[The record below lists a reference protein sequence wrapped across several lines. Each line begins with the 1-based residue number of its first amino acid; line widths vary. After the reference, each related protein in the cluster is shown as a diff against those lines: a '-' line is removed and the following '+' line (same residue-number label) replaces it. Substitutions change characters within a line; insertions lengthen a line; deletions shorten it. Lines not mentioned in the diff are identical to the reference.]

1 MDEWNPVKKHRRLSL
16 QMLAVLPAVLVGILM
31 ILWVCLTTVSENVAL
46 DSEPTYQIT
55 GPWRVSVN
63 GEERGT
69 VMLPANPSARA
80 GDCVVYTTVLEER
93 PTFCNSVLF
102 HSSHQYV
109 RIYLDGKLLAS
120 YGGAQK
126 TPVAMSP
133 GSAWQDVRL
142 PSNWVG
148 RELSI
153 ELVGYYDYYAGEL
166 LGVTIGTKAGFLYD
180 IVEGAL
186 PILISALP
194 TLLCGLVMLAVSFFF
209 HEQAGKR
216 LRYLGLFTATTAA
229 WILLEAHITQLF
241 SGDILLNMNLVFIL
255 FSLVPVFAV
264 CYLLTYSE
272 FEKSRYIRFLLAV
285 SSMNSIVIHALRFL
299 GLVDYLESILSVHLM
314 LLLTMCGILKV
325 YIREKREGHELNRE
339 SRMLF
344 TALLVFSAFALMDIV
359 RFYIPITDIA
369 TWYSSIGLFCFVLIL
384 GYSAVRQEAENKA
397 EHIEREIYRKLAYT
411 DILTGLKNR
420 TAFEEQMELYRQE
433 SSRSSLMIMMADM
446 NGLKWINDNL
456 GHKAGDQA
464 LAIVAHLLAK
474 HFDRCHC
481 YRIGGD
487 EFCVLSEQY
496 TEQEFTAVAETF
508 TQAVSAQKIAAG
520 HALSISC
527 GYVRQNG
534 RTVDQTLVKADS
546 AMYEKKMAYRSQ
558 NGIG

>member
-1 MDEWNPVKKHRRLSL
+1 
-16 QMLAVLPAVLVGILM
+16 MLAALPAVLVGLLM
-31 ILWVCLTTVSENVAL
+31 IAWVCLTTVSENVAL
-46 DSEPTYQIT
+46 DNEPTYQIT
-55 GPWRVSVN
+55 GPWRVFVN

-69 VMLPANPSARA
+69 VTLPADPSARA
-80 GDCVVYTTVLEER
+80 GDCVVYTTVLEKQ
-93 PTFCNSVLF
+93 PTFCNALMF

-120 YGGAQK
+120 YGRAQK
-126 TPVAMSP
+126 TPVPMSP
-133 GSAWQDVRL
+133 GSAWQEIRL
-142 PSNWVG
+142 PSDWAG

-153 ELVGYYDYYAGEL
+153 ELVGYYDNYAGEL

-180 IVEGAL
+180 IFKSAL
-186 PILISALP
+186 PILIPSLL
-194 TLLCGLVMLAVSFFF
+194 TLLYGLVMLAVSFLF

-229 WILLEAHITQLF
+229 WILLEAHVTQLV

-255 FSLVPVFAV
+255 FSLVPVFTV

-272 FEKSRYIRFLLAV
+272 FEKSRYIRFVLAA
-285 SSMNSIVIHALRFL
+285 SSINSIVIHVLRFL
-299 GLVDYLESILSVHLM
+299 GLVDYLKSILSVHLM

-325 YIREKREGHELNRE
+325 FIREKREGHKLNHE

-344 TALLVFSAFALMDIV
+344 TALLVFSVFALMDIV

-384 GYSAVRQEAENKA
+384 GYSAVRQEAQNKA
-397 EHIEREIYRKLAYT
+397 ERIEREIYRKLAYT

-433 SSRSSLMIMMADM
+433 SGRRSLMIMMADM

-456 GHKAGDQA
+456 GHKTGDQA
-464 LAIVAHLLAK
+464 LVTVAHLLAK
-474 HFDRCHC
+474 HFDKCYC

-496 TEQEFTAVAETF
+496 TEQEFAAVAETF

-520 HALSISC
+520 HTLSISC
-527 GYVRQNG
+527 GYVRENG
-534 RTVDQTLVKADS
+534 RAVDQTLVKAD
-546 AMYEKKMAYRSQ
+546 AEMYEKKMAYRSQ
-558 NGIG
+558 NGMG

>member
-1 MDEWNPVKKHRRLSL
+1 
-16 QMLAVLPAVLVGILM
+16 MLAALPAVLVGIMM
-31 ILWVCLTTVSENVAL
+31 ILWVCLTTVSENVTL

-55 GPWRVSVN
+55 GLWRVSVN

-69 VMLPANPSARA
+69 VTLPAYPSARA
-80 GDCVVYTTVLEER
+80 GDCVVYTTVLEEQ
-93 PTFCNSVLF
+93 PTFCNYLMF

-109 RIYLDGKLLAS
+109 RIYLDGKLLTS
-120 YGGAQK
+120 YGRAQK
-126 TPVAMSP
+126 TPIPMSP
-133 GSAWQDVRL
+133 GSAWQNVRL
-142 PSNWVG
+142 PSDWVG
-148 RELSI
+148 GELTI

-166 LGVTIGTKAGFLYD
+166 LGVEIGTKAGFLYD
-180 IVEGAL
+180 IVKGAL
-186 PILISALP
+186 PILIPSLT
-194 TLLCGLVMLAVSFFF
+194 TLLCGIIMLEVSFFF

-241 SGDILLNMNLVFIL
+241 SGDTLLYMNLIFIL
-255 FSLVPVFAV
+255 FSLVPIFTV

-272 FEKSRYIRFLLAV
+272 FAKSRYIRFLLVA
-285 SSMNSIVIHALRFL
+285 SSVNCIVIHALRFL
-299 GLVDYLESILSVHLM
+299 GLVDYLKSILSVHLM
-314 LLLTMCGILKV
+314 LLLTMYGILKV
-325 YIREKREGHELNRE
+325 YIREKREGHKLNRE

-344 TALLVFSAFALMDIV
+344 TALLVFSIFSLMDIV

-384 GYSAVRQEAENKA
+384 GYSAVRQEAQNKA

-420 TAFEEQMELYRQE
+420 TAFEEQMERYRQI

-464 LAIVAHLLAK
+464 LVIVAHLLEK
-474 HFDRCHC
+474 HFCNCYC

-496 TEQEFTAVAETF
+496 TDQEFAAVAEEF
-508 TQAVSAQKIAAG
+508 TQAVSVQKIAEG
-520 HALSISC
+520 HSLSISC
-527 GYVRQNG
+527 GYVRENG
-534 RTVDQTLVKADS
+534 WDVDQTLVKAD
-546 AMYEKKMAYRSQ
+546 AEMYEKKMAYRSQ
-558 NGIG
+558 HGIG

>member
-1 MDEWNPVKKHRRLSL
+1 M
-16 QMLAVLPAVLVGILM
+16 QMLAALPAVLVGILM
-31 ILWVCLTTVSENVAL
+31 ILWVCLTTVSDNAAL
-46 DSEPTYQIT
+46 DSEPTYQST

-69 VMLPANPSARA
+69 VTLPANPSARA
-80 GDCVVYTTVLEER
+80 GDCVVYTTVLEEQ
-93 PTFCNSVLF
+93 PTFCNYLMF

-109 RIYLDGKLLAS
+109 RIYLDGKLLTS
-120 YGGAQK
+120 YGRAQK
-126 TPVAMSP
+126 TPVPMSP
-133 GSAWQDVRL
+133 GSAWQNVRL
-142 PSNWVG
+142 PSDWVG

-180 IVEGAL
+180 IVKSAL
-186 PILISALP
+186 PILIPSLP

-264 CYLLTYSE
+264 CYLLTYYE
-272 FEKSRYIRFLLAV
+272 FEKSRYIRFVLVA

-325 YIREKREGHELNRE
+325 YIREKREGHKLNRE

-344 TALLVFSAFALMDIV
+344 TALLVFSVFALMDIV

-369 TWYSSIGLFCFVLIL
+369 TLYSSIGLFCFVLIL
-384 GYSAVRQEAENKA
+384 GYSGVRQEAQNKV

-433 SSRSSLMIMMADM
+433 SSSLIIMMADM

-464 LAIVAHLLAK
+464 LVIVAHLLAK
-474 HFDRCHC
+474 RFDKCHC

-487 EFCVLSEQY
+487 EFCVLCEQY
-496 TEQEFTAVAETF
+496 TEQEFAAMADTF
-508 TQAVSAQKIAAG
+508 TQAVSAQKIAVG
-520 HALSISC
+520 HTLSISC
-527 GYVRQNG
+527 GYVRQDG
-534 RTVDQTLVKADS
+534 QTVDQTLVKAD
-546 AMYEKKMAYRSQ
+546 AEMYEKKMVYRSQ